1 MKRLLPA
8 ATFVASRLAD
18 TSLPEIIARLI
29 RASCLPLSWRD
40 TKSIEHVSAIFSVL
54 LGEGANLSKI
64 LIEGRVALLLQSR
77 IYNFHS

>member
-29 RASCLPLSWRD
+29 RLPPVYVARHEID
-40 TKSIEHVSAIFSVL
+40 RARFRYFQYFMGRT
-54 LGEGANLSKI
+54 NLSKI
-64 LIEGRVALLLQSR
+64 LIEGRVASPLNHEYVIFLDS
-77 IYNFHS
+77 